1 MLAKAKNKIITLPK
15 FIFIMKS
22 LLNKYSLILL
32 SFFLFGGTYLFAQDE
47 GSLTI
52 QSSESI
58 KQIIAKKKAYNK
70 SVKKVKG
77 YRIQIFFGSEN
88 GSYSARDKFRAAFP
102 KPFIKIQ
109 NFPPDWKVRVGNYK
123 TRLEADR
130 ELIDI
135 KKIFPGAI
143 VLSEMINISL

>member
-1 MLAKAKNKIITLPK
+1 
-15 FIFIMKS
+15 MKS
-22 LLNKYSLILL
+22 FLNKYRFIFLTI
-32 SFFLFGGTYLFAQDE
+32 FLFGSTYVSAQE

-70 SVKKVKG
+70 SVTKIKG
-77 YRIQIFFGSEN
+77 YRIQIFFGSEK
-88 GSYSARDKFRAAFP
+88 GAYKTRDKFRAIFS
-102 KPFIKIQ
+102 KPFLKIQ

-130 ELIDI
+130 ALIDI
-135 KKIFPGAI
+135 KKDFPGAI
-143 VLSEMINISL
+143 VLSEMITI

>member
-1 MLAKAKNKIITLPK
+1 
-15 FIFIMKS
+15 MKS
-22 LLNKYSLILL
+22 LLNKYSFIFLTFILIG
-32 SFFLFGGTYLFAQDE
+32 STYVSAQEE

-58 KQIIAKKKAYNK
+58 KQTIAKKKAYNK
-70 SVKKVKG
+70 SLTKVKG
-77 YRIQIFFGSEN
+77 FRIQIFFGSEK
-88 GSYSARDKFRAAFP
+88 GAYKTRDKFRSIFS

-130 ELIDI
+130 ALEDI
-135 KKIFPGAI
+135 KKSFPGAI
-143 VLSEMINISL
+143 VLSEMITI

>member
-1 MLAKAKNKIITLPK
+1 
-15 FIFIMKS
+15 MKL

-32 SFFLFGGTYLFAQDE
+32 SVFLFGSTYLSAQNE

-52 QSSESI
+52 QKSESI
-58 KQIIAKKKAYNK
+58 KHIIAKKKAYNK
-70 SVKKVKG
+70 SLKKVKG

-88 GSYSARDKFRAAFP
+88 GAYKTRDKFRATFP
-102 KPFIKIQ
+102 KPFLKIQ

-130 ELIDI
+130 ELVDI

-143 VLSEMINISL
+143 VLSEMINI